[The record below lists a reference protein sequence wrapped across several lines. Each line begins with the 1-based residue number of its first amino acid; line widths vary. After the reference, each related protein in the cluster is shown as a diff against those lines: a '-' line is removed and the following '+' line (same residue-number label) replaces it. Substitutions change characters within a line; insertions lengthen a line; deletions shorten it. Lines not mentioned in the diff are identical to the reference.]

1 MLEVVLDRQIM
12 VILMGIAAAVGVIS
26 KIIAAVSLKRL
37 VRASGNMNKSSHPLI
52 RLVKAKFEHACM
64 VSDRVQNVEVFVE
77 KYLYEYRAGGLRL
90 HTWRRLEKA
99 GVWLC
104 FLFGLAG
111 AASWYAARGM
121 GDQVLQYA
129 AAGAGGGIL
138 IFLFQLTSDE
148 KYQLGAIRNYMV
160 DYLENV
166 CAHRYEK
173 AQADRV
179 KDEWRAMAPPDT
191 NAQYASDR
199 EQRPEIRRPAEPQ
212 PEVIQP
218 AREIQPEILDPAG
231 GPELGIPE
239 NRPDQSRPA
248 SPQSAQFQSVQPQPA
263 QSVQSAQ
270 AQPGLPRQSEEGL
283 ENAEV
288 RAVQA
293 GVEEIAQAEALEA
306 RKRQSGK
313 DRLQKEAKAARA
325 KAGKG
330 EDEVSKEVRIRE
342 ILEEFLA

>member
-111 AASWYAARGM
+111 AVSWYAARGM
-121 GDQVLQYA
+121 GDPVLQYA

-231 GPELGIPE
+231 GPELGTPE
-239 NRPDQSRPA
+239 NRPDQS
-248 SPQSAQFQSVQPQPA
+248 Q
-263 QSVQSAQ
+263 
-270 AQPGLPRQSEEGL
+270 QSEEGL

-313 DRLQKEAKAARA
+313 DRLQKEAKAARV

>member
-1 MLEVVLDRQIM
+1 
-12 VILMGIAAAVGVIS
+12 
-26 KIIAAVSLKRL
+26 
-37 VRASGNMNKSSHPLI
+37 
-52 RLVKAKFEHACM
+52 
-64 VSDRVQNVEVFVE
+64 
-77 KYLYEYRAGGLRL
+77 
-90 HTWRRLEKA
+90 
-99 GVWLC
+99 
-104 FLFGLAG
+104 
-111 AASWYAARGM
+111 
-121 GDQVLQYA
+121 
-129 AAGAGGGIL
+129 
-138 IFLFQLTSDE
+138 
-148 KYQLGAIRNYMV
+148 MV

-231 GPELGIPE
+231 GPELGTPE
-239 NRPDQSRPA
+239 NRPDQSQPA
-248 SPQSAQFQSVQPQPA
+248 SPQSAQSQS
-263 QSVQSAQ
+263 S
-270 AQPGLPRQSEEGL
+270 LPRQSEEGL

-293 GVEEIAQAEALEA
+293 GVEEIAQAEALDA

-313 DRLQKEAKAARA
+313 DRLQKEAKAART

>member
-111 AASWYAARGM
+111 AVSWYADRGM

-231 GPELGIPE
+231 GPELGTPE
-239 NRPDQSRPA
+239 NRPDQS
-248 SPQSAQFQSVQPQPA
+248 
-263 QSVQSAQ
+263 
-270 AQPGLPRQSEEGL
+270 RQSEEGL

-306 RKRQSGK
+306 RKCQSGK
-313 DRLQKEAKAARA
+313 DRLQKETKAARA

>member
-111 AASWYAARGM
+111 AASWYADRGM

-218 AREIQPEILDPAG
+218 AREIQPEILDTAG
-231 GPELGIPE
+231 GPELGTPE
-239 NRPDQSRPA
+239 NRPDQSQPA
-248 SPQSAQFQSVQPQPA
+248 SPQPEQS
-263 QSVQSAQ
+263 QSS
-270 AQPGLPRQSEEGL
+270 LPRQSEEGL

-325 KAGKG
+325 KDGKG

>member
-191 NAQYASDR
+191 NAQYASDW

-231 GPELGIPE
+231 GPELGTPE

-248 SPQSAQFQSVQPQPA
+248 SPQSAQSQS
-263 QSVQSAQ
+263 S
-270 AQPGLPRQSEEGL
+270 LPRQSEEGL

>member
-111 AASWYAARGM
+111 ATSWYAARGM

-231 GPELGIPE
+231 GPELGTPE
-239 NRPDQSRPA
+239 NRPDQSQPA
-248 SPQSAQFQSVQPQPA
+248 SPQPEQS
-263 QSVQSAQ
+263 QSS
-270 AQPGLPRQSEEGL
+270 LPRQSEEGL

>member
-111 AASWYAARGM
+111 AVSWYAARGM

-138 IFLFQLTSDE
+138 VFLFQLTSDE

-231 GPELGIPE
+231 GPEMGTPE
-239 NRPDQSRPA
+239 NRPDQS
-248 SPQSAQFQSVQPQPA
+248 
-263 QSVQSAQ
+263 
-270 AQPGLPRQSEEGL
+270 RQSEEGL

>member
-26 KIIAAVSLKRL
+26 KIVAAVSLKRL

-121 GDQVLQYA
+121 GDSVLQYA

-199 EQRPEIRRPAEPQ
+199 EQRPEIRCPAEPQ
-212 PEVIQP
+212 PEVIRP

-231 GPELGIPE
+231 GPELGTPE
-239 NRPDQSRPA
+239 KRPDQSQPA
-248 SPQSAQFQSVQPQPA
+248 SPQSAQSQS
-263 QSVQSAQ
+263 
-270 AQPGLPRQSEEGL
+270 GLPRQSEEGL

>member
-37 VRASGNMNKSSHPLI
+37 ARASGNMNKSSHPLI

-111 AASWYAARGM
+111 AVSWYAARGM
-121 GDQVLQYA
+121 GDPVLQYA
-129 AAGAGGGIL
+129 AAGAGGAIL

-231 GPELGIPE
+231 GPELGTPE
-239 NRPDQSRPA
+239 NRPDQS
-248 SPQSAQFQSVQPQPA
+248 
-263 QSVQSAQ
+263 
-270 AQPGLPRQSEEGL
+270 RQSEEGL

>member
-231 GPELGIPE
+231 GPELGTPE
-239 NRPDQSRPA
+239 NRPDQSQPA
-248 SPQSAQFQSVQPQPA
+248 SPQPEQS
-263 QSVQSAQ
+263 QSS
-270 AQPGLPRQSEEGL
+270 LPRQSEEGL

-325 KAGKG
+325 KDGKG

>member
-111 AASWYAARGM
+111 AVSWYAARGM
-121 GDQVLQYA
+121 GDPVLQYA
-129 AAGAGGGIL
+129 AAGAGGAIL

-212 PEVIQP
+212 PEVIQS

-231 GPELGIPE
+231 GPELGTPE
-239 NRPDQSRPA
+239 NRPDQS
-248 SPQSAQFQSVQPQPA
+248 
-263 QSVQSAQ
+263 
-270 AQPGLPRQSEEGL
+270 RQSEEGL

-313 DRLQKEAKAARA
+313 DRLQKEAKVARA
-325 KAGKG
+325 KDGKG

>member
-111 AASWYAARGM
+111 AVSWYAARGM

-239 NRPDQSRPA
+239 NRPDQSQPA
-248 SPQSAQFQSVQPQPA
+248 SHQSAQSQS
-263 QSVQSAQ
+263 S
-270 AQPGLPRQSEEGL
+270 LPRQSEEGL

-313 DRLQKEAKAARA
+313 DRLQKETKAARA

>member
-111 AASWYAARGM
+111 AVSWYAARGM

-173 AQADRV
+173 VQADRV

-231 GPELGIPE
+231 GPELGTPE
-239 NRPDQSRPA
+239 NRPDQSR
-248 SPQSAQFQSVQPQPA
+248 
-263 QSVQSAQ
+263 
-270 AQPGLPRQSEEGL
+270 QSEEGL
-283 ENAEV
+283 DNAEV

>member
-37 VRASGNMNKSSHPLI
+37 VRASGNMNKSCHPLI

-231 GPELGIPE
+231 GPELGTPE
-239 NRPDQSRPA
+239 NRPDQSQPA
-248 SPQSAQFQSVQPQPA
+248 SPQPEQS
-263 QSVQSAQ
+263 QSS
-270 AQPGLPRQSEEGL
+270 LPRQSEEGL

>member
-111 AASWYAARGM
+111 AASWYADRGM

-231 GPELGIPE
+231 GPELGTPE
-239 NRPDQSRPA
+239 NRPDQSQPA
-248 SPQSAQFQSVQPQPA
+248 SPQPEQS
-263 QSVQSAQ
+263 QSS
-270 AQPGLPRQSEEGL
+270 LPRQSEEGL

>member
-111 AASWYAARGM
+111 AVSWYAARGM

-231 GPELGIPE
+231 GPELGTPE
-239 NRPDQSRPA
+239 NRPDQS
-248 SPQSAQFQSVQPQPA
+248 
-263 QSVQSAQ
+263 
-270 AQPGLPRQSEEGL
+270 RQSEEGL

-325 KAGKG
+325 KDGKG

>member
-111 AASWYAARGM
+111 AVSWYAARGM

-231 GPELGIPE
+231 GPELGTPE
-239 NRPDQSRPA
+239 NRPDQS
-248 SPQSAQFQSVQPQPA
+248 
-263 QSVQSAQ
+263 
-270 AQPGLPRQSEEGL
+270 RQSEEGL

-306 RKRQSGK
+306 RKCQSGK
-313 DRLQKEAKAARA
+313 DRLQKETKAARA

>member
-12 VILMGIAAAVGVIS
+12 VILMGIAAAVGGIS

-111 AASWYAARGM
+111 AVSWYAARGM

-239 NRPDQSRPA
+239 NRPDQSR
-248 SPQSAQFQSVQPQPA
+248 
-263 QSVQSAQ
+263 
-270 AQPGLPRQSEEGL
+270 QSEEGL

>member
-111 AASWYAARGM
+111 AVSWYAARGM

-129 AAGAGGGIL
+129 AAGAGGAIL

-199 EQRPEIRRPAEPQ
+199 EQRPEIRRPAEPH

-231 GPELGIPE
+231 GPEMGTPE
-239 NRPDQSRPA
+239 NRPDQS
-248 SPQSAQFQSVQPQPA
+248 
-263 QSVQSAQ
+263 
-270 AQPGLPRQSEEGL
+270 RQSEEGL

>member
-111 AASWYAARGM
+111 AVSWYAARGM

-239 NRPDQSRPA
+239 NRPDQSR
-248 SPQSAQFQSVQPQPA
+248 
-263 QSVQSAQ
+263 
-270 AQPGLPRQSEEGL
+270 QSEEGL

-313 DRLQKEAKAARA
+313 DRLQKETKAARA

>member
-111 AASWYAARGM
+111 AVSWYAARGM

-231 GPELGIPE
+231 GPELGTPE
-239 NRPDQSRPA
+239 NRPDQSR
-248 SPQSAQFQSVQPQPA
+248 
-263 QSVQSAQ
+263 
-270 AQPGLPRQSEEGL
+270 QSEDGR

-330 EDEVSKEVRIRE
+330 DDEVSKEVRIRE

>member
-111 AASWYAARGM
+111 AVSWYAARGM

-231 GPELGIPE
+231 GPELGTPE
-239 NRPDQSRPA
+239 NRPDQS
-248 SPQSAQFQSVQPQPA
+248 
-263 QSVQSAQ
+263 
-270 AQPGLPRQSEEGL
+270 RQSEEGL

-306 RKRQSGK
+306 RKRKSGK

>member
-37 VRASGNMNKSSHPLI
+37 VRASGNMNKSSHSLI

-111 AASWYAARGM
+111 AVSWYAARGM

-138 IFLFQLTSDE
+138 VFLFQLTSDE

-179 KDEWRAMAPPDT
+179 KDEWLAMAPPDT

-231 GPELGIPE
+231 GPELGTPE
-239 NRPDQSRPA
+239 NRPDQS
-248 SPQSAQFQSVQPQPA
+248 
-263 QSVQSAQ
+263 
-270 AQPGLPRQSEEGL
+270 RQSEEGL

-313 DRLQKEAKAARA
+313 DRLQKETKAARA

>member
-37 VRASGNMNKSSHPLI
+37 VRASGNMNKSSHSLI

-111 AASWYAARGM
+111 AVSWYAARGM

-138 IFLFQLTSDE
+138 VFLFQLTSDE

-231 GPELGIPE
+231 GPEMGTPE
-239 NRPDQSRPA
+239 NRPDQS
-248 SPQSAQFQSVQPQPA
+248 
-263 QSVQSAQ
+263 
-270 AQPGLPRQSEEGL
+270 RQSEEGL

-325 KAGKG
+325 KDGKG

>member
-90 HTWRRLEKA
+90 YTWRRLEKA

-121 GDQVLQYA
+121 GDPVLQYA

-231 GPELGIPE
+231 GPELGTPE
-239 NRPDQSRPA
+239 NRPDQSQPA
-248 SPQSAQFQSVQPQPA
+248 SPQPEQS
-263 QSVQSAQ
+263 QSS
-270 AQPGLPRQSEEGL
+270 LPRQSEEGL

>member
-1 MLEVVLDRQIM
+1 MLEVVLDRHIM

-37 VRASGNMNKSSHPLI
+37 VRASGNMNKSSHSLI

-111 AASWYAARGM
+111 AVSWYAARGM

-231 GPELGIPE
+231 GPELGTPE
-239 NRPDQSRPA
+239 NRPDQS
-248 SPQSAQFQSVQPQPA
+248 
-263 QSVQSAQ
+263 
-270 AQPGLPRQSEEGL
+270 RQSEEGL

>member
-111 AASWYAARGM
+111 AVSWYAARGM

-218 AREIQPEILDPAG
+218 AREIQPEILNPAG
-231 GPELGIPE
+231 GPELGTPE
-239 NRPDQSRPA
+239 NRPDQS
-248 SPQSAQFQSVQPQPA
+248 
-263 QSVQSAQ
+263 
-270 AQPGLPRQSEEGL
+270 RQSEEGL

-325 KAGKG
+325 KDGKG

-342 ILEEFLA
+342 ILEEFLALL